1 MNRAHSRRRRRAAS
15 LVPAGAEVEGGALEL
30 TVLFDRPRARQDGEL
45 RLLRGFQL
53 LSNPTSTSC
62 RAERLILDA
71 RQDHRLA
78 QDLEAPRVADGEV
91 KSVVAYY
98 PSISTKFQLT
108 WCRSIYVGCR
118 AYGRPTVRRSIPLR
132 SGGNGT
138 QRRSRMNQND
148 APLQQATV
156 VGMDERN
163 QSISHAVPVMA
174 TVVGEASGTTSAG
187 HNPVGVA
194 QPVSGPPVC
203 VQPVAASACVESNLD
218 FESPTQTSGRRTAPV
233 KFVFAQVQRC
243 IQPHE
248 SERYCGVL
256 SCCVAT
262 LLVLVGLLPLAL
274 CVPCCPC
281 DRRRRAATTLGRL

>member
-1 MNRAHSRRRRRAAS
+1 MPCKPPLLRKRRA
-15 LVPAGAEVEGGALEL
+15 
-30 TVLFDRPRARQDGEL
+30 RW
-45 RLLRGFQL
+45 
-53 LSNPTSTSC
+53 PT
-62 RAERLILDA
+62 A
-71 RQDHRLA
+71 
-78 QDLEAPRVADGEV
+78 
-91 KSVVAYY
+91 
-98 PSISTKFQLT
+98 
-108 WCRSIYVGCR
+108 
-118 AYGRPTVRRSIPLR
+118 RRSIPLR

-156 VGMDERN
+156 VGIDERN

-174 TVVGEASGTTSAG
+174 TVVGEPSGTTSAG
-187 HNPVGVA
+187 YNPVGVA

-203 VQPVAASACVESNLD
+203 VQSVAASACVESNLD

-262 LLVLVGLLPLAL
+262 LLVLVGLFPLAL

-281 DRRRRAATTLGRL
+281 DKRRRAATTLGRL

>member
-1 MNRAHSRRRRRAAS
+1 MTRRAGG
-15 LVPAGAEVEGGALEL
+15 LRPAG
-30 TVLFDRPRARQDGEL
+30 R
-45 RLLRGFQL
+45 
-53 LSNPTSTSC
+53 
-62 RAERLILDA
+62 
-71 RQDHRLA
+71 
-78 QDLEAPRVADGEV
+78 
-91 KSVVAYY
+91 
-98 PSISTKFQLT
+98 
-108 WCRSIYVGCR
+108 
-118 AYGRPTVRRSIPLR
+118 PLR

-138 QRRSRMNQND
+138 QHRSRMNQND

-156 VGMDERN
+156 VGIDERN

-174 TVVGEASGTTSAG
+174 TVVGEPSGTTSAG
-187 HNPVGVA
+187 YNPVGVA

-203 VQPVAASACVESNLD
+203 VQSVAASACVESNLD
-218 FESPTQTSGRRTAPV
+218 FESPRQTSGRRTAPV

-262 LLVLVGLLPLAL
+262 LLVLVGLFPLAL

-281 DRRRRAATTLGRL
+281 DKRRRAATTLGRL